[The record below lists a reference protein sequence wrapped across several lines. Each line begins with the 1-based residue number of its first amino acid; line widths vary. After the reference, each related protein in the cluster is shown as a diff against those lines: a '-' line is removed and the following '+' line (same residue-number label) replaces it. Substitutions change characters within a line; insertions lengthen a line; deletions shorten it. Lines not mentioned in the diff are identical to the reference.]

1 MAGIYVHIPFCRQA
15 CHYCDFHF
23 STSLRNKEE
32 MLSAL
37 TAEAVARKDFFGTPS
52 PVIETVYFGGGT
64 PSLLSAEEIS
74 RLFGTITRLFDVHP
88 SAEVTLEA
96 NPEDLSPSLL
106 QALRQGPV
114 NRLSIGIQSF
124 RDEDLSYMHRVH
136 DADTAARALADTLAA
151 GFGDVSVDLIFGTP
165 TLTME
170 GWRQNVE
177 AVLAL
182 PVTHLSCYALT
193 IEPGTALDKL
203 IRKKRKTAVDEEQ
216 AAAQFEWLMDR
227 AGEAGFEHYEIS
239 NLCRPGHAARHNSS
253 YWKGV
258 PYLGLGPSAHSYD
271 GTARSWNVSHNR
283 RYIESARAGM
293 PEHRME
299 KLTPADRYNEYVLT
313 ALRTAWGV
321 SGDRLAGDH
330 GARFA
335 EHFTGRIMP
344 WIDRELVRQEAD
356 NFYLTRKGM
365 LVADRVAADLF
376 MEP

>member
-23 STSLRNKEE
+23 NTSLRNKDE

-37 TAEAVARKDFFGTPS
+37 AAEAEARKGFFGTPS
-52 PVIETVYFGGGT
+52 PVIETVYIGGGT
-64 PSLLSAEEIS
+64 PSLLSADEIH
-74 RLFGTITRLFDVHP
+74 RLFGAITRLFEVHP

-96 NPEDLSPSLL
+96 NPEDLSPAFL

-124 RDEDLSYMHRVH
+124 RDEDLGYMHRVH

-165 TLTME
+165 TLTMA
-170 GWRQNVE
+170 GWQQNVE
-177 AVLAL
+177 TVLAL

-193 IEPGTALDKL
+193 VESGTALDKL
-203 IRKKRKTAVDEEQ
+203 IRKKRKPAVDEEQ
-216 AAAQFEWLMDR
+216 AAAQFEWLMER

-253 YWKGV
+253 YWKGM

-271 GTARSWNVSHNR
+271 GTVRSWNVSHNR
-283 RYIESARAGM
+283 RYIESVRAGM
-293 PEHRME
+293 PEYRME

-313 ALRTAWGV
+313 ALRTSWGV
-321 SGDRLAGDH
+321 SGDRLTGDH
-330 GARFA
+330 GARLAMHFA
-335 EHFTGRIMP
+335 GRVQP
-344 WIDRELVRQEAD
+344 WIERGLVRQEAD

-376 MEP
+376 VEP